1 MDLNKAPPSRV
12 LFVKDIPQRV
22 SYDSFENLFKSL
34 PGYLMMR
41 RKPHFAFVEFKDR
54 EFATMAMIKFTGYK
68 FDSSDK
74 PLIIDYDKDRN
85 KDIYDDHR
93 VRDNRD
99 SYSYSGSSNSSS
111 SSYHHNDSYNSSSSS
126 SSGSSRHHHSHS
138 NGGDRVRDRGY
149 SKDYS
154 SSSSNNRRKEMDD
167 EDDLKSIDY
176 KDRTS
181 KSSSSSSPPYSSSS
195 SSPLSSSPLPS
206 HYYQDRK
213 RIRSEDYYPRSSS
226 SSSSS
231 SLYSSSDRYH
241 DSYRS
246 TSSSSP
252 SSYLIP
258 TSSMPLSS
266 SNYHLP
272 PSSTSLSSS
281 HYHGGSALPPQ
292 SSITTTGMPCS
303 TLFVSNLPKD
313 VTERE
318 LSILF
323 RFMRGFVGIRLI
335 NKEGKLPMCFCDFI
349 DTQSSMFALEFLQ
362 GFRMDASDISSSIS
376 IEFDK
381 ANHKS
386 R

>member
-22 SYDSFENLFKSL
+22 SYDAFENLFKSL

-68 FDSSDK
+68 
-74 PLIIDYDKDRN
+74 I
-85 KDIYDDHR
+85 
-93 VRDNRD
+93 RDNRD
-99 SYSYSGSSNSSS
+99 SYSYNNSSSSS
-111 SSYHHNDSYNSSSSS
+111 SSYHHNDSYNS

-138 NGGDRVRDRGY
+138 NGGDRGRDRGY
-149 SKDYS
+149 SKDYNNS
-154 SSSSNNRRKEMDD
+154 SSSSNRRKEMDD

-181 KSSSSSSPPYSSSS
+181 KSSSSSPPYSSSS

-241 DSYRS
+241 DSYVCIRS
-246 TSSSSP
+246 TPSSSS

-258 TSSMPLSS
+258 TSSIPLSS

-292 SSITTTGMPCS
+292 SSISTTGMPCS

>member
-12 LFVKDIPQRV
+12 LFVKDIPQHV
-22 SYDSFENLFKSL
+22 SYDAFEILFKSL
-34 PGYLMMR
+34 PGYLIMR

-68 FDSSDK
+68 FDPSDK

-85 KDIYDDHR
+85 KDIFDDHR

-99 SYSYSGSSNSSS
+99 NYSYNNNN
-111 SSYHHNDSYNSSSSS
+111 SSYHNDGYNSSSSNS
-126 SSGSSRHHHSHS
+126 ISRLHNHS
-138 NGGDRVRDRGY
+138 NGGDRGRDRSY
-149 SKDYS
+149 SKDYNS
-154 SSSSNNRRKEMDD
+154 SSGNSNRRKEIDD
-167 EDDLKSIDY
+167 EDDIKSIDY

-181 KSSSSSSPPYSSSS
+181 KSSSSSSPYSSSS

-213 RIRSEDYYPRSSS
+213 RIRSEDYYSRPSSS
-226 SSSSS
+226 SSF
-231 SLYSSSDRYH
+231 YSSSDRYQ
-241 DSYRS
+241 DNYRS
-246 TSSSSP
+246 TSSS
-252 SSYLIP
+252 YLIP
-258 TSSMPLSS
+258 TNSTALTS
-266 SNYHLP
+266 SNYHL

-281 HYHGGSALPPQ
+281 HYHGGSALPPP
-292 SSITTTGMPCS
+292 SISTTGIPCS

-335 NKEGKLPMCFCDFI
+335 NKEGKLPMCFCDFV